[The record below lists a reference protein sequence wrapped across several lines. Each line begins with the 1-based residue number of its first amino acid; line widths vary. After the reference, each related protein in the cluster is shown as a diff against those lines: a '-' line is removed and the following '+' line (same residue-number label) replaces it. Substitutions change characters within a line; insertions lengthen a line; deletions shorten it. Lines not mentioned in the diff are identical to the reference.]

1 MGTYINTF
9 YKYKIRKE
17 FRMAERTGFKMADTE
32 LTLLGDELKVGDKA
46 PEFKAI
52 KQDLS
57 EFKLSDAGDKI
68 KLIFAVPSLDT
79 EVCELETIRFNKE
92 ADKLGDDVIIIGVS
106 ADLPFAQSR
115 FCAAKDIEHLELV
128 SDHKDF
134 DFGDKFGTHI
144 KELRL
149 ENRSVFILDK
159 DNTVQHV
166 EYVEQ
171 NTEMPDFDA
180 ALAKAKELLNK

>member
-1 MGTYINTF
+1 MQ
-9 YKYKIRKE
+9 
-17 FRMAERTGFKMADTE
+17 ERTGFKLADNE
-32 LTLLGDELKVGDKA
+32 LTLLGTELKVGDTA

-57 EFKLSDAGDKI
+57 EFKLSDAKDKI
-68 KLIFAVPSLDT
+68 KVIFAVPSLDT

-92 ADKLGDDVIIIGVS
+92 ADKLGDDVVIIGVS

-115 FCAAKDIEHLELV
+115 FCAAKDIEHLVLV

-134 DFGDKFGTHI
+134 DFGNKFGTHI

-159 DNTVQHV
+159 DNTVKFV
-166 EYVEQ
+166 EYLEQ
-171 NTEMPDFDA
+171 NTEMPNFDA
-180 ALAKAKELLNK
+180 ALEVAKELL